1 MFPVPEFIS
10 GIQIGPAPARGLSKI
25 TLPRFFFFAALLNR
39 SPIDNESTVSQQK
52 YSLFAFA
59 LAAPN
64 GVLVVVLVVLLA
76 VLSFSSNAR
85 NGLPALVSVL

>member
-10 GIQIGPAPARGLSKI
+10 GIQIGSAPEDYLRSRSHA
-25 TLPRFFFFAALLNR
+25 FFFAALAHPKSDR
-39 SPIDNESTVSQQK
+39 QRVDGFAAK

-59 LAAPN
+59 LAATN
-64 GVLVVVLVVLLA
+64 GVPVVVQVVLRA
-76 VLSFSSNAR
+76 VLSFSSNAC